1 MNRWWV
7 YLKKKSFFEKNIA
20 YFFIFPAVLIIA
32 VIALYP
38 VLRTFWLSLYDVR
51 LNDPSKNDIYHSY
64 QLDMDGFVEKY
75 PILISNIDR
84 ASQKPEN
91 QPLIAKLDQL
101 KVQVSEIKDNLSED
115 TNFAT
120 QYEQVDTIQL
130 DDGNVPEQLATFPMN
145 EKSAKALLAQLKALQ
160 SNVKQLELKD
170 TDKQGILGLINGL
183 EKTII
188 TPNFVGFQHY
198 TDMIN
203 QSRFWHS
210 LWNTTVFTAI
220 SVCIEFVLGLAI
232 ALLIHRQFRGR
243 GIVRASVL
251 VPWAI
256 PTVVS
261 ALMWKFMFD
270 GQNGIMAKFF
280 HWIGFI
286 PDMGTL
292 LTSKF
297 WSMFSVIF
305 ADVWKTTPFV
315 TLLLLAGLQT
325 IPTSLYESARV
336 DGATRIQQFFRITL
350 PLLKPTILVTL
361 LFRTLDAFKIFDL
374 VYVLTG
380 GSNSTETISLFTYK
394 IMFSQMNFGAGS
406 ALSVIGFICI
416 TIISIIYIRFLG
428 ANIMNNNQSR

>member
-1 MNRWWV
+1 
-7 YLKKKSFFEKNIA
+7 LKQKWGISEKNIA
-20 YFFIFPAVLIIA
+20 YLFIFPAVLIIT

-51 LNDPSKNDIYHSY
+51 LNDPSKNDIYNSY
-64 QLDMDGFVEKY
+64 KLDMDRFVEKY
-75 PILISNIDR
+75 PILVSLIDR
-84 ASQKPEN
+84 SSKKPEN
-91 QPLIAKLDQL
+91 QSSVAQLNQLNEQVLEVKEHLAKDP
-101 KVQVSEIKDNLSED
+101 
-115 TNFAT
+115 NFAK
-120 QYEQVDTIQL
+120 QYDQVDTIQL
-130 DDGNVPEQLATFPMN
+130 DDGNVPEELATFTMDK
-145 EKSAKALLAQLKALQ
+145 ESASSLLKQLKALQ
-160 SNVKQLELKD
+160 SEVNKLKLKD
-170 TDKQGILGLINGL
+170 SDKQGILGLINGIQ
-183 EKTII
+183 KTVI
-188 TPNFVGFQHY
+188 TPNFVGFNHY
-198 TDMIN
+198 TDIMK
-203 QSRFWHS
+203 QSRFWFS
-210 LWNTTVFTAI
+210 LWNTTIFTVI
-220 SVCIEFVLGLAI
+220 SVSIELVLGLAI
-232 ALLIHRQFRGR
+232 ALLINRQFRGR

-280 HWIGFI
+280 HSIGLI

-297 WSMFSVIF
+297 WSMFSVVF

-325 IPTSLYESARV
+325 ISGSLYEAAHV
-336 DGATRIQQFFRITL
+336 DGASRMQQFFKITL

-394 IMFSQMNFGAGS
+394 IMFSQMNFGVGS

-416 TIISIIYIRFLG
+416 AIISIIYIRFLG
-428 ANIMNNNQSR
+428 ANIMNNNQSH

>member
-1 MNRWWV
+1 VKTRG
-7 YLKKKSFFEKNIA
+7 FFEKNIA

-38 VLRTFWLSLYDVR
+38 VIRTFWLSLYDVR
-51 LNDPSKNDIYHSY
+51 LNDPSKNGIYNNY
-64 QLDMDGFVEKY
+64 QLDMDRFVEKY
-75 PILISNIDR
+75 PVLVNLIDR
-84 ASQKPEN
+84 VSKKPEN
-91 QPLIAKLDQL
+91 QANADKLEQLGQQALAIKNNLFEDKAFAK
-101 KVQVSEIKDNLSED
+101 
-115 TNFAT
+115 
-120 QYEQVDTIQL
+120 QYEQVDEIQMA
-130 DDGNVPEQLATFPMN
+130 DGNLPETLATFSMN
-145 EKSAKALLAQLKALQ
+145 KDTASKLLDQLKALQ
-160 SNVKQLELKD
+160 LEVQKLDLSNAD
-170 TDKQGILGLINGL
+170 RQGILGLVNGL
-183 EKTII
+183 EKTVI
-188 TPNFVGFQHY
+188 TPNFVSFHHY
-198 TDMIN
+198 TDLMK
-203 QSRFWHS
+203 QSRFWYS
-210 LWNTTVFTAI
+210 LWNTSIFTII

-232 ALLIHRQFRGR
+232 ALLIHREFRGR

-280 HWIGFI
+280 QSIGLI

-325 IPTSLYESARV
+325 IPVSLYESARV

-380 GSNSTETISLFTYK
+380 GSNSTETISLLTYK
-394 IMFSQMNFGAGS
+394 VMFSQMNFGAGS

-416 TIISIIYIRFLG
+416 TIISVIYIRFLG
-428 ANIMNNNQSR
+428 ANLMNNQSR

>member
-1 MNRWWV
+1 MKPKWGF
-7 YLKKKSFFEKNIA
+7 SEKNIA
-20 YFFIFPAVLIIA
+20 YLFIFPAVLIIT

-51 LNDPSKNDIYHSY
+51 LNDPSKNDIYNSY
-64 QLDMDGFVEKY
+64 KLDMDRFVEKY
-75 PILISNIDR
+75 PILVSLIDR
-84 ASQKPEN
+84 SSKKPEN
-91 QPLIAKLDQL
+91 QPSVAKLHQL
-101 KVQVSEIKDNLSED
+101 NEQVLEVKDSLSKVP
-115 TNFAT
+115 NFAK
-120 QYEQVDTIQL
+120 QYDQVDTIQL
-130 DDGNVPEQLATFPMN
+130 DDGNVPEELATFAMN
-145 EKSAKALLAQLKALQ
+145 KGSADSLLKQLEALQ
-160 SNVKQLELKD
+160 SEVKKLKLKD
-170 TDKQGILGLINGL
+170 SDKQGILGLLNGI
-183 EKTII
+183 EKTVI
-188 TPNFVGFQHY
+188 TPNFVGFDHY
-198 TDMIN
+198 TDIMK
-203 QSRFWHS
+203 QSRFWFS
-210 LWNTTVFTAI
+210 LWNTTIFTVI
-220 SVCIEFVLGLAI
+220 SVFIELVLGLAI
-232 ALLIHRQFRGR
+232 ALLINRQFRGR

-280 HWIGFI
+280 HSIGLI

-325 IPTSLYESARV
+325 ISGSLYEAAHV
-336 DGATRIQQFFRITL
+336 DGATRMQQFFKITL

-394 IMFSQMNFGAGS
+394 IMFSQMNFGVGS

-416 TIISIIYIRFLG
+416 AIISIIYIRFLG
-428 ANIMNNNQSR
+428 ANIMNNNQSH

>member
-1 MNRWWV
+1 
-7 YLKKKSFFEKNIA
+7 
-20 YFFIFPAVLIIA
+20 
-32 VIALYP
+32 
-38 VLRTFWLSLYDVR
+38 
-51 LNDPSKNDIYHSY
+51 
-64 QLDMDGFVEKY
+64 MDRFVEKY
-75 PILISNIDR
+75 PILVSLIDR
-84 ASQKPEN
+84 SSKKPEN
-91 QPLIAKLDQL
+91 QPSVAKLHQL
-101 KVQVSEIKDNLSED
+101 NEQVLEVKDSLSKVP
-115 TNFAT
+115 NFAK
-120 QYEQVDTIQL
+120 QYDQVDTIQL
-130 DDGNVPEQLATFPMN
+130 DDGNVPEELATFAMN
-145 EKSAKALLAQLKALQ
+145 KGSADSLLKQLEALQ
-160 SNVKQLELKD
+160 SEVKKLKLKD
-170 TDKQGILGLINGL
+170 SDKQGILGLLNGI
-183 EKTII
+183 EKTVI
-188 TPNFVGFQHY
+188 TPNFVGFDHY
-198 TDMIN
+198 TDIMK
-203 QSRFWHS
+203 QSRFWFS
-210 LWNTTVFTAI
+210 LWNTTIFTVI
-220 SVCIEFVLGLAI
+220 SVFIELVLGLAI
-232 ALLIHRQFRGR
+232 ALLINRQFRGR

-280 HWIGFI
+280 HSIGLI

-325 IPTSLYESARV
+325 ISGSLYEAAHV
-336 DGATRIQQFFRITL
+336 DGATRMQQFFKITL

-394 IMFSQMNFGAGS
+394 IMFSQMNFGVGS

-416 TIISIIYIRFLG
+416 AIISIIYIRFLG
-428 ANIMNNNQSR
+428 ANIMNNNQSH